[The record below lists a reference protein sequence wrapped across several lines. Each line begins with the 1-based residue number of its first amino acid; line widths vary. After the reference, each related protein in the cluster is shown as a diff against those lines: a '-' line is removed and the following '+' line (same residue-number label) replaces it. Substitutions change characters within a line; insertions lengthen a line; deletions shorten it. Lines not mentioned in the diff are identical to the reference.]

1 MNRQFLLFAVLFSC
15 YTLAQNTIK
24 GVVVDSS
31 GSPLANVSVRATP
44 SKAYTHTAE
53 DGSFSLSVN
62 APQTLTFLLNEFEP
76 YIVTARVSDV
86 LLITLQH
93 HAIEE
98 DIYENTALHIINLND
113 DELNTESDT
122 RDNISGVLQSSKDVF
137 LRTAAFEFSS
147 SFFSLRGLD
156 SQNTAV
162 LINGIPMNKLHNGR
176 PQWSNWGGLND
187 VLRNQEFTHGTIPSD
202 YTVDG
207 VLGTTNI
214 NTRASQYAKGGRVTA
229 STSNRSYNFRILGS
243 YGTGQLKNGW
253 SAAFAIGNRWGISGY
268 QKGTFSITQAK

>member
-1 MNRQFLLFAVLFSC
+1 MNGHYLLFALLFSC
-15 YTLAQNTIK
+15 YSLAQNTIE

-44 SKAYTHTAE
+44 SNAHDFTAE

-76 YIVTARVSDV
+76 YILTARVSDV

-93 HAIEE
+93 HTIEE
-98 DIYENTALHIINLND
+98 EIYDNTALHIINLND
-113 DELNTESDT
+113 DELNTEGDN
-122 RDNISGVLQSSKDVF
+122 RDNISGVLQSNKDVF
-137 LRTAAFEFSS
+137 LRTAAFELSP

-176 PQWSNWGGLND
+176 PQWSNWGGIND
-187 VLRNQEFTHGTIPSD
+187 VLRNQDEA
-202 YTVDG
+202 
-207 VLGTTNI
+207 L
-214 NTRASQYAKGGRVTA
+214 A
-229 STSNRSYNFRILGS
+229 ILCIAD
-243 YGTGQLKNGW
+243 QL
-253 SAAFAIGNRWGISGY
+253 
-268 QKGTFSITQAK
+268 TFDD